1 MSYLPLAL
9 PVDDILSRN
18 LREKDDYLYFKDNIF
33 ITFCE
38 HNGDDANNI
47 P

>member
-9 PVDDILSRN
+9 PVDDILSKN
-18 LREKDDYLYFKDNIF
+18 LRENDNYLYWKYNIS
-33 ITFCE
+33 ITVCE
-38 HNGDDANNI
+38 HNGDDGNNT